1 MIRVELATPLYNQY
15 RHMIHFDCDYMAGA
29 HPEVLDAI
37 VKNNLVQ
44 TSGYGEDDFCRKAK
58 KLIREACGTPEAA
71 IHLMV
76 GGTQTNATVL
86 DGLLRRGEGV
96 LAAETAHI
104 NVHEA
109 GAIELCGH
117 KVITL
122 PSHDGK
128 LSPDEVKSYLHD
140 FYADDTWTHMVAP
153 GAVYISFPTEYGT
166 LYTRQELTQLSD
178 ICHDYDIPLYID
190 GARLGYGLAA
200 SRDVTLRDIARL
212 ADVFY
217 IGGTKM
223 GALFGEAVVCTRQ
236 DLLPRFFTLM
246 KAHGSV
252 LAKGRLL
259 GMQFA
264 ALFTD
269 DLYLR
274 IGHHGVQLAQRLRK
288 AFESK
293 GYETFIDSPSN
304 QQFFLLPNSL
314 IDKLLPRATFEYWGP
329 RGETSSKVRF
339 VTSWETRDEDIA
351 QLEVFVEKE

>member
-1 MIRVELATPLYNQY
+1 
-15 RHMIHFDCDYMAGA
+15 MIHFDCDYMAGA
-29 HPEVLDAI
+29 HPEVLEEI

-44 TSGYGEDDFCRKAK
+44 TSGYGEDDFCRTARER
-58 KLIREACGTPEAA
+58 IRQATGQPQAEVY
-71 IHLMV
+71 LMV

-86 DGLLRRGEGV
+86 DGLLRRTEGV
-96 LAAETAHI
+96 LAAESAHI

-109 GAIELCGH
+109 GAIELTGH

-128 LSPDEVKSYLHD
+128 LCPQEVRSYLQD

-166 LYTRQELTQLSD
+166 LYTLSELEELHAV
-178 ICHDYDIPLYID
+178 CHEYEIPLYVD

-200 SRDVTLRDIARL
+200 SADVTLQDMARL

-223 GALFGEAVVCTRQ
+223 GLLFGEAVVCTNPQ
-236 DLLPRFFTLM
+236 LLPRFFTLM

-259 GMQFA
+259 GMQFG
-264 ALFTD
+264 ALFAN

-274 IGHHGVQLAQRLRK
+274 IGRHGVALAQCLRR
-288 AFESK
+288 AFEQK
-293 GYETFIDSPSN
+293 GYATFIDSPTN
-304 QQFFLLPNSL
+304 QQFFVLPNELIDRLLPA
-314 IDKLLPRATFEYWGP
+314 ATFEYWGP
-329 RGETSSKVRF
+329 RGEVESKVRF
-339 VTSWETRDEDIA
+339 VTSWETTEADIA
-351 QLEVFVEKE
+351 TLESLL